1 MQKEYNYSE
10 IFYSIQGEGRYTGI
24 PTAWLRYFLCN
35 LQCDGFGQKDPTD
48 PKTYKLPYKDMPVDF
63 IKRVEDLP
71 VWKYG
76 CDSSY
81 SWAKKFKHLMHK
93 GTPEYIANQIIGSI
107 RTEHNMEAKFDH
119 PAGQPIHM
127 CFTGGEP
134 LMKHAQDCTVGILDY
149 FDKIKNSPRFI
160 TFETNATQAL
170 KPEFNNFMTNWREMG
185 REIFISSSPKLWTTS
200 GETNKDAIV
209 PEVLAEYHSL
219 SRGHGQI
226 KYVVNGKKETWEEV
240 EHVTNEF
247 RKAGVTF
254 PVWIMP
260 VGATEEGQTG
270 ELEGYMS
277 AGAIADQAFKR
288 GFNVSARVHVYLWG
302 NTIGV

>member
-1 MQKEYNYSE
+1 
-10 IFYSIQGEGRYTGI
+10 
-24 PTAWLRYFLCN
+24 
-35 LQCDGFGQKDPTD
+35 
-48 PKTYKLPYKDMPVDF
+48 
-63 IKRVEDLP
+63 
-71 VWKYG
+71 
-76 CDSSY
+76 
-81 SWAKKFKHLMHK
+81 
-93 GTPEYIANQIIGSI
+93 
-107 RTEHNMEAKFDH
+107 
-119 PAGQPIHM
+119 M

-149 FDKIKNSPRFI
+149 FDRIKNSPKFI

-170 KPEFNNFMTNWREMG
+170 RPEFSNFMTNWREMG

-240 EHVTNEF
+240 DHVTNEF

-254 PVWIMP
+254 PVWVMP
-260 VGATEEGQTG
+260 VGATEEAQTG
-270 ELEGYMS
+270 GLEGYMS
-277 AGAIADQAFKR
+277 AGAIAEEAFKR